1 MGAASVLM
9 GSGSSDAGIT
19 PLWVIPLTT
28 QGPAGHLCLDRST
41 PSSLLPLPSPLL
53 LPIMAKQSPLS
64 EPHLQGALAQPKK
77 TGFPKQAD
85 GEHHRG
91 AK

>member
-41 PSSLLPLPSPLL
+41 PSSLLPLSNSTLSPGPTCISSALGTQQPSTILPAPLAFTPETL
-53 LPIMAKQSPLS
+53 DPPAS
-64 EPHLQGALAQPKK
+64 
-77 TGFPKQAD
+77 
-85 GEHHRG
+85 
-91 AK
+91 